1 MRHYC
6 FSCETWNEVRTLAE
20 GRSPCKTCGKEF
32 TVESC
37 YRLATLGS
45 VTLVKEQDAA
55 RTYAGCDTCEHRFE
69 CFTS

>member
-1 MRHYC
+1 MRVHC
-6 FSCETWNEVRTLAE
+6 FSCETWNEVGTLSE
-20 GRSPCKTCGKEF
+20 GRKPCKTCGKEF

-45 VTLVKEQDAA
+45 YTLGAVQNAA
-55 RTYAGCDTCEHRFE
+55 RDYAGCDTCSHRFE